1 MSLIQ
6 TNTAA
11 RSSSTIIRIGRRLV
25 RLFWQHSSNNDSYSA
40 VLCIVFL
47 LAAGVLAK
55 IAVPIHP

>member
-1 MSLIQ
+1 MNVIQ

-11 RSSSTIIRIGRRLV
+11 RSLSTRIRVGRRLV
-25 RLFWQHSSNNDSYSA
+25 RLFWQHSPNSDSYSA